1 MTPHGPHGARRTTK
15 HIPDVHL
22 TFPPRASIDL
32 CPGLAAGSFPDHIQQ
47 LRTMPADKENAA
59 ASQAQL
65 PSMLYN
71 LEKFEGKGIV
81 PFTKFMKDFELVYD
95 LRALDDA
102 RKRILLDNHL
112 RGAAREFALQSQ
124 QIRLGYEELKESL
137 EGRFRKRVSTR
148 EMRSQF
154 FSCRQGAGEKVRD
167 FAARVSDLAAGAESD
182 GLKIG
187 ISEVAEV
194 FIDGLC
200 PSLWEKAHLYQGE
213 PWETLVTKLQ
223 WLEQREE
230 DYREAQRSSADRNGQ
245 RLGGMGNKLAEL
257 EKKMEALE
265 IENATLRR
273 QRGSTNSTSNGGGR
287 WPSHPAGRRDYGDN
301 TEDNRSGAPFR
312 NWQRRPAQQPSRQ
325 QQDPPPPR
333 QERRNPNGEREENP
347 GVEYK
352 KQDAG
357 GGFAASLPA
366 INVYILNKGRSLSE
380 RTLKFIIDSSS
391 EANIV
396 NIDNL
401 NLCTE
406 GLNKPI
412 YLKGITGKSLRSLG
426 SEVLEIGAMVNGLD
440 GILGLP
446 GFRALKLHLSYDGS
460 IRSDYERKEDP
471 TKSAFLSSL

>member
-1 MTPHGPHGARRTTK
+1 MLTKVDAMHLVFAQISQNQLIDIPKLAGEEQIPRRDSRDIK
-15 HIPDVHL
+15 
-22 TFPPRASIDL
+22 A
-32 CPGLAAGSFPDHIQQ
+32 
-47 LRTMPADKENAA
+47 MKET
-59 ASQAQL
+59 SQAQL

-81 PFTKFMKDFELVYD
+81 PFTKFIKDFELVYD
-95 LRALDDA
+95 LRTLDDA

-112 RGAAREFALQSQ
+112 RGAAREFALQFQ

-223 WLEQREE
+223 WLEQRQE
-230 DYREAQRSSADRNGQ
+230 DYKEAQRSSVDRNGQ
-245 RLGGMGNKLAEL
+245 KLGDMGNKLAEL

-265 IENATLRR
+265 IENIALRR
-273 QRGSTNSTSNGGGR
+273 QRGGTNSTSNGGGR
-287 WPSHPAGRRDYGDN
+287 WPSYPAGRRDFGDN
-301 TEDNRSGAPFR
+301 TEDNRGGAPFR
-312 NWQRRPAQQPSRQ
+312 NWQRRPVQQPSRQ
-325 QQDPPPPR
+325 QQNPPPPR
-333 QERRNPNGEREENP
+333 QERRNPDGKREGNP

-352 KQDAG
+352 KQDVRRPPPKCYRCG
-357 GGFAASLPA
+357 
-366 INVYILNKGRSLSE
+366 E
-380 RTLKFIIDSSS
+380 
-391 EANIV
+391 
-396 NIDNL
+396 
-401 NLCTE
+401 
-406 GLNKPI
+406 
-412 YLKGITGKSLRSLG
+412 
-426 SEVLEIGAMVNGLD
+426 
-440 GILGLP
+440 P
-446 GFRALKLHLSYDGS
+446 GHL
-460 IRSDYERKEDP
+460 IRDCQQTQRKN
-471 TKSAFLSSL
+471 